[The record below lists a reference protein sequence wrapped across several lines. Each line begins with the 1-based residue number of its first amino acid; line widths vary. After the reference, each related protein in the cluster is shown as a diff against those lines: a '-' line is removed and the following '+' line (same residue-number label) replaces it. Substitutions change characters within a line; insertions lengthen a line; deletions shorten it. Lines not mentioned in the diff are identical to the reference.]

1 MASIEP
7 RYNKAGQLMHYRLI
21 VSGGLNWEG
30 KQIKRT
36 TTWKPPRPNM
46 SKKQMEREAMAAAFK
61 FEEAIQAGYDIDK
74 VKRFCDYADY
84 VLDLKERNGL
94 APTTIER
101 YRDMLPR
108 INDAIGHL
116 KLTQIRPQHL
126 NDFYKTLSE
135 NGVRNLGAIA
145 VAKKVLKK
153 KVEALGQPKH
163 VIAKESGIAHTTLNA
178 ILNGDAVKLE
188 TAEGIAKALGYTVSE
203 LFTVSD
209 RKKPL
214 SNKTILEHHRLISM
228 ILAQADKEMLASS
241 ELTAVG
247 GLLFVFFTSSVR
259 RNSSRI
265 SAMNIKLHA
274 YFVCNGI
281 GSYSNGVGINLVA
294 TEQVFPGRKS
304 VHRPGGKL
312 IAIK

>member
-1 MASIEP
+1 
-7 RYNKAGQLMHYRLI
+7 
-21 VSGGLNWEG
+21 
-30 KQIKRT
+30 
-36 TTWKPPRPNM
+36 
-46 SKKQMEREAMAAAFK
+46 MEREAMAAAFK

-74 VKRFCDYADY
+74 VKSFCDYADY

-101 YRDMLPR
+101 YRAMLPR

-178 ILNGDAVKLE
+178 V
-188 TAEGIAKALGYTVSE
+188 LGS
-203 LFTVSD
+203 
-209 RKKPL
+209 
-214 SNKTILEHHRLISM
+214 I
-228 ILAQADKEMLASS
+228 
-241 ELTAVG
+241 
-247 GLLFVFFTSSVR
+247 
-259 RNSSRI
+259 
-265 SAMNIKLHA
+265 
-274 YFVCNGI
+274 
-281 GSYSNGVGINLVA
+281 
-294 TEQVFPGRKS
+294 
-304 VHRPGGKL
+304 
-312 IAIK
+312 

>member
-1 MASIEP
+1 MKLS
-7 RYNKAGQLMHYRLI
+7 
-21 VSGGLNWEG
+21 
-30 KQIKRT
+30 
-36 TTWKPPRPNM
+36 
-46 SKKQMEREAMAAAFK
+46 
-61 FEEAIQAGYDIDK
+61 
-74 VKRFCDYADY
+74 FCDYADY

-101 YRDMLPR
+101 YRAMLPR

-178 ILNGDAVKLE
+178 VLNGKAVKLE
-188 TAEGIAKALGYTVSE
+188 TAQGIADALGYSVSE
-203 LFTVSD
+203 MFTVSD

-214 SNKTILEHHRLISM
+214 SNKTILGHHRLISM
-228 ILAQADKEMLASS
+228 ILAQADKEMLVPYNPAAKASPPKVPKHEADYFQPEEIADIVKALEKAPVKWKAMS
-241 ELTAVG
+241 YILIDTGCRRGELMGLQWNCVDLDKGIMMIRQALLYTKEKGTYVG
-247 GLLFVFFTSSVR
+247 PPKTG
-259 RNSSRI
+259 
-265 SAMNIKLHA
+265 
-274 YFVCNGI
+274 
-281 GSYSNGVGINLVA
+281 
-294 TEQVFPGRKS
+294 
-304 VHRPGGKL
+304 
-312 IAIK
+312 

>member
-7 RYNKAGQLMHYRLI
+7 RYNRAGQLMHYRLI

-101 YRDMLPR
+101 YRAMLPR

-178 ILNGDAVKLE
+178 VLNGKAVKLE
-188 TAEGIAKALGYTVSE
+188 TAQRMHWDTRCQKCLRYPTGRSPRPT
-203 LFTVSD
+203 
-209 RKKPL
+209 KPFW
-214 SNKTILEHHRLISM
+214 NI
-228 ILAQADKEMLASS
+228 
-241 ELTAVG
+241 TA
-247 GLLFVFFTSSVR
+247 
-259 RNSSRI
+259 
-265 SAMNIKLHA
+265 
-274 YFVCNGI
+274 
-281 GSYSNGVGINLVA
+281 
-294 TEQVFPGRKS
+294 
-304 VHRPGGKL
+304 
-312 IAIK
+312 

>member
-1 MASIEP
+1 MQSF
-7 RYNKAGQLMHYRLI
+7 L
-21 VSGGLNWEG
+21 
-30 KQIKRT
+30 
-36 TTWKPPRPNM
+36 KPPQNLLQILRQSLPALLL
-46 SKKQMEREAMAAAFK
+46 QF
-61 FEEAIQAGYDIDK
+61 
-74 VKRFCDYADY
+74 
-84 VLDLKERNGL
+84 L
-94 APTTIER
+94 
-101 YRDMLPR
+101 RD
-108 INDAIGHL
+108 A
-116 KLTQIRPQHL
+116 
-126 NDFYKTLSE
+126 
-135 NGVRNLGAIA
+135 
-145 VAKKVLKK
+145 
-153 KVEALGQPKH
+153 VEAFGDGTGDAGKH